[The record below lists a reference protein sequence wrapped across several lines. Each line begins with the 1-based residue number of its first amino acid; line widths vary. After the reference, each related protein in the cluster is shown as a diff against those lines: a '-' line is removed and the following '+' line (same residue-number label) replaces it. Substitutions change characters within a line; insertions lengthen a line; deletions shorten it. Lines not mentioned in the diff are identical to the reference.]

1 MINDFPHVDD
11 LRKDDTTKYK
21 EGDYLY
27 ITHDDGAFIV
37 KITGTRLFNTIICY
51 PNIFYHYIVVKSN
64 NKRYEVGRKDEFVE
78 GSPNYNKAKFIKSD
92 EVAGYLL

>member
-1 MINDFPHVDD
+1 MINDFPHIDD

-37 KITGTRLFNTIICY
+37 KITGTRLFNTII
-51 PNIFYHYIVVKSN
+51 FYHYIVVKSN
-64 NKRYEVGRKDEFVE
+64 NKRYEVGSKDEFVE
-78 GSPNYNKAKFIKSD
+78 GAPNENKAKFIKSD